1 MRQSLNLFWTS
12 DFKQHFSKRQHGS
25 VLPFFN
31 TALNTLI
38 KFTIIMAFKTG
49 VLWDANHKYLS
60 GVAPIFILLGSSLIK
75 R

>member
-1 MRQSLNLFWTS
+1 MAACCL
-12 DFKQHFSKRQHGS
+12 
-25 VLPFFN
+25 FFN

-49 VLWDANHKYLS
+49 GLWDAKHEYLG
-60 GVAPIFILLGSSLIK
+60 GVGPIFILLGSSLIK